1 MKPILASVDCTGEGS
16 LVLWL
21 HGRWSV
27 HEINDIEHMLG
38 HISIKNLRRIVLDGR
53 DLETIDISAAW
64 TLVEFA
70 RAAGSAQVET
80 VQRNFKPA
88 QIKIFDIITR
98 LSHHDTGARKLPD
111 PVRTFFVHT
120 GKVAVLTFEGFCDL
134 VGFFGKLCVTVL
146 LTLRHPARLRVRSA
160 LYHVNAVGI
169 TAIPIVSVMAFLISV
184 VLAYQ
189 GALQLDKF
197 GANIYTVNL
206 VGISL
211 LREMGV
217 IITSIIV
224 AGRSGSA
231 FAAQIGVMQVN
242 QEIDA
247 MRTFGLDPF
256 ELLVLPRILGIL
268 IALPALT
275 FIADVVGLVGTMFIC
290 GAQLD
295 IGHAQFMSRL
305 HEAVN
310 AQTFFIGL
318 VKAPVFAMLIGMTG
332 CMQGLK
338 VRGSAEEVGER
349 TTSAVVQSIFLVV
362 LADAAFSVWFTWL
375 GI

>member
-1 MKPILASVDCTGEGS
+1 
-16 LVLWL
+16 
-21 HGRWSV
+21 
-27 HEINDIEHMLG
+27 
-38 HISIKNLRRIVLDGR
+38 
-53 DLETIDISAAW
+53 
-64 TLVEFA
+64 
-70 RAAGSAQVET
+70 
-80 VQRNFKPA
+80 
-88 QIKIFDIITR
+88 
-98 LSHHDTGARKLPD
+98 
-111 PVRTFFVHT
+111 
-120 GKVAVLTFEGFCDL
+120 
-134 VGFFGKLCVTVL
+134 
-146 LTLRHPARLRVRSA
+146 
-160 LYHVNAVGI
+160 
-169 TAIPIVSVMAFLISV
+169 
-184 VLAYQ
+184 
-189 GALQLDKF
+189 
-197 GANIYTVNL
+197 
-206 VGISL
+206 
-211 LREMGV
+211 
-217 IITSIIV
+217 
-224 AGRSGSA
+224 
-231 FAAQIGVMQVN
+231 
-242 QEIDA
+242 
-247 MRTFGLDPF
+247 
-256 ELLVLPRILGIL
+256 VLPRILGIL